1 VSTDLLIFVVV
12 VGLRLFVPL
21 LIPRFPLPAILAALV
36 IDAADQTIFQNN
48 TDLDLT
54 GYQGYDKALDIY
66 YLTIA
71 YLSTLRN
78 WTDPFAFG
86 VARFLWYYR
95 LIGVLLFELFDVR
108 ALLIIF
114 PNTFEYFF
122 IAYEVV
128 RLWWNP
134 ARLNRRQVIGMA
146 AFIWIFIKLPQEW
159 WIHIAQLDFTD
170 FMKEDVFGVSTS
182 TSWGTAISENLW
194 FVGLLVVVGI
204 AIGFAVRK
212 ISRDAPAPDWSFN
225 MDVDKTIRQVELAEV
240 PDRPRSILSWYT
252 FEKIAL
258 VSMVTIIFAQM
269 LPGNDNNILGTVVA
283 VSFVIVANSFVGF
296 RFAQRGRSWATTA
309 GEFAVMAV
317 VNLAAALVFIA
328 LARSGGERLNEA
340 ATVFFVLLLSLIV
353 TMFDRYHRVVPE
365 VVFTRRPASES
376 VATEQQ

>member
-1 VSTDLLIFVVV
+1 MSTDLLIFVVV

-95 LIGVLLFELFDVR
+95 LVGVLLFELFDVR

-182 TSWGTAISENLW
+182 TSWGTAIGENLW

-204 AIGFAVRK
+204 GLGFAVRK

-225 MDVDKTIRQVELAEV
+225 MDVDRTIRQVELTEV
-240 PDRPRSILSWYT
+240 PNRPRSVVSWYM

-309 GEFAVMAV
+309 GEFAVMVV

-328 LARSGGERLNEA
+328 LARSGDEPLNEA
-340 ATVFFVLLLSLIV
+340 ATVFFVLLLTLIV

-365 VVFTRRPASES
+365 VVFTRGPVSES
-376 VATEQQ
+376 AARE

>member
-1 VSTDLLIFVVV
+1 MSTDLLIFVVV

-95 LIGVLLFELFDVR
+95 LIGVLLFEVFDVR

-204 AIGFAVRK
+204 GIGFAVRK

>member
-1 VSTDLLIFVVV
+1 VSTDLLIFVAV

-21 LIPRFPLPAILAALV
+21 LIPRFPFPAILASLV

-95 LIGVLLFELFDVR
+95 LVGVLLFELFDVR

-122 IAYEVV
+122 IAYVTV
-128 RLWWNP
+128 QLWWDP
-134 ARLNRRQVIGMA
+134 ARLSRRQIIGMA

-182 TSWGTAISENLW
+182 TSWGTAIGENLW
-194 FVGLLVVVGI
+194 FVGLLVAVGI
-204 AIGFAVRK
+204 GIGIAVKK
-212 ISRDAPAPDWSFN
+212 IARQAPAPDWSFN
-225 MDVDKTIRQVELAEV
+225 MDVDKTIRQSELVEV
-240 PDRPRSILSWYT
+240 PDRPRSIVSWYM
-252 FEKIAL
+252 FEKVAL

-269 LPGNDNNILGTVVA
+269 LPGNDNNIVGTVVA
-283 VSFVIVANSFVGF
+283 VSFIIVVNSFIGF
-296 RFAQRGRSWATTA
+296 WFAQRGRSWATTA

-328 LARSGGERLNEA
+328 LARSADEPLNEA
-340 ATVFFVLLLSLIV
+340 ATVFFVLLLTLIV
-353 TMFDRYHRVVPE
+353 TMFDRYHRTVPE
-365 VVFTRRPASES
+365 VVFTRGAASELP
-376 VATEQQ
+376 TTG

>member
-1 VSTDLLIFVVV
+1 MSTDLLIFVVV

-71 YLSTLRN
+71 YLSTMRN

-95 LIGVLLFELFDVR
+95 LVGVLLFELFDVR
-108 ALLIIF
+108 ALLIVF

-122 IAYEVV
+122 IAYEAV

-134 ARLNRRQVIGMA
+134 ARLNRRQVIVMA

-170 FMKEDVFGVSTS
+170 FMKEDIFGVSIS
-182 TSWGTAISENLW
+182 TSWGTAIGENLW
-194 FVGLLVVVGI
+194 FAGLLIGI
-204 AIGFAVRK
+204 CIGISFAVRK
-212 ISRDAPAPDWSFN
+212 IWQEAPAPDWPFT
-225 MDVDKTIRQVELAEV
+225 MDVDKTIRQREMAEERN
-240 PDRPRSILSWYT
+240 RPPSILSWYT

-258 VSMVTIIFAQM
+258 VSMVTVIFAQL
-269 LPGNDNNILGTVVA
+269 LPENDNNILGTVAA
-283 VSFVIVANSFVGF
+283 VSFVVVANSFVGF
-296 RFAQRGRSWATTA
+296 RFTQRGRSWATTV

-328 LARSGGERLNEA
+328 LARSGDERLNEA
-340 ATVFFVLLLSLIV
+340 ATVFFVLLLTLIV
-353 TMFDRYHRVVPE
+353 TMFDRYHRGVPE
-365 VVFTRRPASES
+365 IVFKRGSLPES
-376 VATEQQ
+376 AVTK

>member
-1 VSTDLLIFVVV
+1 MSTDLLIFVVV

-71 YLSTLRN
+71 YLSTMRN

-95 LIGVLLFELFDVR
+95 LVGVLLFELFDVR

-122 IAYEVV
+122 IAYEAV

-134 ARLNRRQVIGMA
+134 ARLNRRQVIVMA

-170 FMKEDVFGVSTS
+170 FMKEDIFGVSIS
-182 TSWGTAISENLW
+182 TSWGTAIGENLW
-194 FVGLLVVVGI
+194 FAGLLIGI
-204 AIGFAVRK
+204 CIGISFAVRK
-212 ISRDAPAPDWSFN
+212 IWQEAPAPDWSFT
-225 MDVDKTIRQVELAEV
+225 MDVDKTIRQREMAEERN
-240 PDRPRSILSWYT
+240 RPPSILSWYT

-258 VSMVTIIFAQM
+258 VSMVTVIFAQL
-269 LPGNDNNILGTVVA
+269 LPENDNNILGTVAA
-283 VSFVIVANSFVGF
+283 VSFVVVANSFVGF
-296 RFAQRGRSWATTA
+296 RFTQRGRSWATTV

-328 LARSGGERLNEA
+328 LARSGDERLNEA
-340 ATVFFVLLLSLIV
+340 ATVFFVLLLTLIV
-353 TMFDRYHRVVPE
+353 TMFDRYHRGVPE
-365 VVFTRRPASES
+365 IVFKRGSLPES
-376 VATEQQ
+376 AVTK

>member
-1 VSTDLLIFVVV
+1 MSTDLLIFVVV

-71 YLSTLRN
+71 YLSTMRN

-95 LIGVLLFELFDVR
+95 LVGVLLFELFDVR

-122 IAYEVV
+122 IAYEAV

-134 ARLNRRQVIGMA
+134 ARLNRRQVIVMA

-170 FMKEDVFGVSTS
+170 FMKEDIFGVSIS
-182 TSWGTAISENLW
+182 TSWGTAIGENLW
-194 FVGLLVVVGI
+194 FAGLLIGI
-204 AIGFAVRK
+204 CIGISFAVRK
-212 ISRDAPAPDWSFN
+212 IWQEAPAPDWSFT
-225 MDVDKTIRQVELAEV
+225 MDVDKTIRQREMAEERN
-240 PDRPRSILSWYT
+240 RPPSILSWYT

-258 VSMVTIIFAQM
+258 VSMVTVIFAQL
-269 LPGNDNNILGTVVA
+269 LPENDNNILGTVAA
-283 VSFVIVANSFVGF
+283 VSFVVVANSFVGF
-296 RFAQRGRSWATTA
+296 WFTQRGRSWATTV
-309 GEFAVMAV
+309 GEFAVMVV
-317 VNLAAALVFIA
+317 VNLGAALVFIA
-328 LARSGGERLNEA
+328 LARSGDERLNEA
-340 ATVFFVLLLSLIV
+340 ATVFFVLLLTLIV
-353 TMFDRYHRVVPE
+353 TMFDRYHRGVPE
-365 VVFTRRPASES
+365 IVFKRGSLPES
-376 VATEQQ
+376 AVTK

>member
-1 VSTDLLIFVVV
+1 MSTDLLIFVVV

-48 TDLDLT
+48 TELDLT

-66 YLTIA
+66 YLSIA
-71 YLSTLRN
+71 YLSTMRN

-95 LIGVLLFELFDVR
+95 LVGVLLFELFDVR

-122 IAYEVV
+122 IAYEAV

-134 ARLNRRQVIGMA
+134 ARLNRRQVIVMA

-170 FMKEDVFGVSTS
+170 FMKEDIFGVSIS
-182 TSWGTAISENLW
+182 TSWGTAIGENLW
-194 FVGLLVVVGI
+194 FAGLLIGI
-204 AIGFAVRK
+204 CIGISFAVRK
-212 ISRDAPAPDWSFN
+212 IWQEAPAPDWSFT
-225 MDVDKTIRQVELAEV
+225 MDVDKTIRQREMAEERN
-240 PDRPRSILSWYT
+240 RPPSILSWYT

-258 VSMVTIIFAQM
+258 VSMVTVIFAQL
-269 LPGNDNNILGTVVA
+269 LPENDNNILGTVAA
-283 VSFVIVANSFVGF
+283 VSFVVVANSFVGF
-296 RFAQRGRSWATTA
+296 RFTQRGRSWATTV
-309 GEFAVMAV
+309 GEFAVMVV
-317 VNLAAALVFIA
+317 VNLGAALVFIA
-328 LARSGGERLNEA
+328 LARSGDERLNEA
-340 ATVFFVLLLSLIV
+340 ATVFFVLLLTLIV
-353 TMFDRYHRVVPE
+353 TMFDRYHRGVPDI
-365 VVFTRRPASES
+365 VFKRGSLAES
-376 VATEQQ
+376 AATK

>member
-1 VSTDLLIFVVV
+1 MSTDLLIFAVV

-21 LIPRFPLPAILAALV
+21 LIPRFPLPAILACLV

-48 TDLDLT
+48 TDLNLS

-95 LIGVLLFELFDVR
+95 LVGVLLFELFDVR

-122 IAYEVV
+122 IAYVAV
-128 RLWWNP
+128 QAWWDP
-134 ARLNRRQVIGMA
+134 ARLSRRQIIGMA

-170 FMKEDVFGVSTS
+170 FMKEDVFGVSTT
-182 TSWGTAISENLW
+182 TSWGTAIGENLW
-194 FVGLLVVVGI
+194 FVGLLVAVGI
-204 AIGFAVRK
+204 GLAFAVKK
-212 ISRDAPAPDWSFN
+212 ISRLAPTPDWSFN
-225 MDVDKTIRQVELAEV
+225 MDVDKTIRQVELVEV
-240 PDRPRSILSWYT
+240 PDRPRSIVSWYT

-258 VSMVTIIFAQM
+258 VSMVTIIFAKM
-269 LPGNDNNILGTVVA
+269 LPGNDNNIVGTVVA
-283 VSFVIVANSFVGF
+283 VSFVIVVNSFIGF

-317 VNLAAALVFIA
+317 VNLAAAIVFIA
-328 LARSGGERLNEA
+328 LARSADEPLNET
-340 ATVFFVLLLSLIV
+340 ATVFFVLLLTLIV
-353 TMFDRYHRVVPE
+353 TMFDRYHREVPE
-365 VVFTRRPASES
+365 VVFTGGQAPES
-376 VATEQQ
+376 PATE

>member
-1 VSTDLLIFVVV
+1 MSTDLLIFVVV

-71 YLSTLRN
+71 YLSTMRN

-95 LIGVLLFELFDVR
+95 LVGVLLFELFDVR

-122 IAYEVV
+122 IAYEAV

-134 ARLNRRQVIGMA
+134 ARLNRRQVIVMA

-170 FMKEDVFGVSTS
+170 FMKEDIFGVSIS
-182 TSWGTAISENLW
+182 TSWGTAIGENLW
-194 FVGLLVVVGI
+194 FAGLLIGI
-204 AIGFAVRK
+204 CIGISFAVRK
-212 ISRDAPAPDWSFN
+212 IWQEAPAPDWSFT
-225 MDVDKTIRQVELAEV
+225 MDVDKTIRQREMAEERN
-240 PDRPRSILSWYT
+240 RPPSILSWYT

-258 VSMVTIIFAQM
+258 VSMVTVIFAQL
-269 LPGNDNNILGTVVA
+269 LPENDNNILGTVAA
-283 VSFVIVANSFVGF
+283 VSFVVVANSFVGF
-296 RFAQRGRSWATTA
+296 RFTQRGRSWATTV
-309 GEFAVMAV
+309 GEFAVMVV
-317 VNLAAALVFIA
+317 VNLGAALVFIA
-328 LARSGGERLNEA
+328 LARSGDERLNEA
-340 ATVFFVLLLSLIV
+340 ATVFFVLLLTLIV
-353 TMFDRYHRVVPE
+353 TMFDRYHRGVPE
-365 VVFTRRPASES
+365 IVFKRGSLPES
-376 VATEQQ
+376 AVTK

>member
-1 VSTDLLIFVVV
+1 MSTDLLIFVVV

-71 YLSTLRN
+71 YLSTMRN

-95 LIGVLLFELFDVR
+95 LVGVLLFELLDVR

-122 IAYEVV
+122 IAYEAV

-134 ARLNRRQVIGMA
+134 ARLNRRQVIVMA

-170 FMKEDVFGVSTS
+170 FMKEDIFGVSIS
-182 TSWGTAISENLW
+182 TSWGTAIGENLW
-194 FVGLLVVVGI
+194 FAGLLIGI
-204 AIGFAVRK
+204 CIGISFAVRK
-212 ISRDAPAPDWSFN
+212 IWQEAPAPDWPFT
-225 MDVDKTIRQVELAEV
+225 MDVDKTIRQRELAEERN
-240 PDRPRSILSWYT
+240 RPPSILSWYT

-258 VSMVTIIFAQM
+258 VSMVTVIFAQL
-269 LPGNDNNILGTVVA
+269 LPENDNNILGTVAA
-283 VSFVIVANSFVGF
+283 VSFVVVANSFVGF
-296 RFAQRGRSWATTA
+296 RFTQRGRSWATTV
-309 GEFAVMAV
+309 GEFAVMVV

-328 LARSGGERLNEA
+328 LARSGDERLNEA
-340 ATVFFVLLLSLIV
+340 ATVFFVLLLTLIV
-353 TMFDRYHRVVPE
+353 TMFDRYHRGVPE
-365 VVFTRRPASES
+365 IVFN
-376 VATEQQ
+376 VAHCQSPL

>member
-71 YLSTLRN
+71 YLSTMRN

-95 LIGVLLFELFDVR
+95 LVGVLLFELLDVR

-122 IAYEVV
+122 IAYEAV

-134 ARLNRRQVIGMA
+134 ARLNRRQVIVMA

-170 FMKEDVFGVSTS
+170 FMKEDIFGVSTS
-182 TSWGTAISENLW
+182 TSWGTAVGENLW
-194 FVGLLVVVGI
+194 FAGLLIGSCIGI
-204 AIGFAVRK
+204 SFAVRK
-212 ISRDAPAPDWSFN
+212 IWQDAPAPDWPFT
-225 MDVDKTIRQVELAEV
+225 MDVDETIRQREMAEER
-240 PDRPRSILSWYT
+240 DRPPSILSWFT

-258 VSMVTIIFAQM
+258 VSMVTIIFAQL
-269 LPGNDNNILGTVVA
+269 LPKNDNNILGTVAA
-283 VSFVIVANSFVGF
+283 VSFVVVANSFVGF
-296 RFAQRGRSWATTA
+296 RFTQRGRSWATTV

-328 LARSGGERLNEA
+328 LARSGEERLNEA
-340 ATVFFVLLLSLIV
+340 ATVFFVLLLTLIV
-353 TMFDRYHRVVPE
+353 TMFDRYHRGVPE
-365 VVFTRRPASES
+365 IVFKRGSSAES
-376 VATEQQ
+376 AATK

>member
-1 VSTDLLIFVVV
+1 MSTDLLIFVVV

-71 YLSTLRN
+71 YLSTMRN

-95 LIGVLLFELFDVR
+95 LVGVLLFELLDVR

-122 IAYEVV
+122 IAYEAV

-134 ARLNRRQVIGMA
+134 ARLNRRQVIVMA

-170 FMKEDVFGVSTS
+170 FMKEDIFGVSIS
-182 TSWGTAISENLW
+182 TSWGTAIGENLW
-194 FVGLLVVVGI
+194 FAGLLIGI
-204 AIGFAVRK
+204 CIGISFAVRK
-212 ISRDAPAPDWSFN
+212 IWQEAPAPDWPFT
-225 MDVDKTIRQVELAEV
+225 MDVDKTIRQREMAEERN
-240 PDRPRSILSWYT
+240 RPPSILSWYT

-258 VSMVTIIFAQM
+258 VSMVTVIFAQL
-269 LPGNDNNILGTVVA
+269 LPENDNNILGTVAA
-283 VSFVIVANSFVGF
+283 VSFVVVANSFVGF
-296 RFAQRGRSWATTA
+296 RFTQRGRSWATTV
-309 GEFAVMAV
+309 GEFAVMVV

-328 LARSGGERLNEA
+328 LARSGDERLNEA
-340 ATVFFVLLLSLIV
+340 ATVFFVLLLTLIV
-353 TMFDRYHRVVPE
+353 TMFDRYHRGVPE
-365 VVFTRRPASES
+365 IVFKRGSSAES
-376 VATEQQ
+376 AATK

>member
-1 VSTDLLIFVVV
+1 MSTDLLIFVVV

-71 YLSTLRN
+71 YLSTMRN

-95 LIGVLLFELFDVR
+95 LVGVLLFELLDVR

-122 IAYEVV
+122 IAYEAV

-134 ARLNRRQVIGMA
+134 ARLNRRQVIVMA
-146 AFIWIFIKLPQEW
+146 AFIWIFVKLPQEW

-170 FMKEDVFGVSTS
+170 FMKEDIFGVSIS
-182 TSWGTAISENLW
+182 TSWGTAIGENLW
-194 FVGLLVVVGI
+194 FAGLLIGI
-204 AIGFAVRK
+204 CIGISFAVRK
-212 ISRDAPAPDWSFN
+212 IWQEAPAPDWPFT
-225 MDVDKTIRQVELAEV
+225 MDVDKTIRQREMAEERN
-240 PDRPRSILSWYT
+240 RPPSILSWYT

-258 VSMVTIIFAQM
+258 VSMVTVIFAQL
-269 LPGNDNNILGTVVA
+269 LPENDNNILGTVAA
-283 VSFVIVANSFVGF
+283 VSFVVVANSFVGF
-296 RFAQRGRSWATTA
+296 RFTQRGRSWATTV
-309 GEFAVMAV
+309 GEFAVMVV

-328 LARSGGERLNEA
+328 LARSGDGRLNEA
-340 ATVFFVLLLSLIV
+340 ATVFFVLLLTLIV
-353 TMFDRYHRVVPE
+353 TMFDRYHRGVPE
-365 VVFTRRPASES
+365 IVFKRGSLPES
-376 VATEQQ
+376 AVTQ

>member
-1 VSTDLLIFVVV
+1 MSSDLVIFAVV

-21 LIPRFPLPAILAALV
+21 LIPRFPLPAILASLV

-48 TDLDLT
+48 TDLNLT

-95 LIGVLLFELFDVR
+95 LVGVLLFELFDVR

-134 ARLNRRQVIGMA
+134 ARLNRRQIIGMA

-170 FMKEDVFGVSTS
+170 FMKEDVFGVSTT
-182 TSWGTAISENLW
+182 TSWGTAIGENLW
-194 FVGLLVVVGI
+194 FVALLVAVGI
-204 AIGFAVRK
+204 GIAVAVKR
-212 ISRDAPAPDWSFN
+212 ISREAPAPDWSFN
-225 MDVDKTIRQVELAEV
+225 MDVDKTIRQTELVEV
-240 PDRPRSILSWYT
+240 PDRPRSIVSWYM

-269 LPGNDNNILGTVVA
+269 LPGNDNNIVGTVVA
-283 VSFVIVANSFVGF
+283 VSFIIVVNSFIGF
-296 RFAQRGRSWATTA
+296 RFAQRGRRWATTA

-328 LARSGGERLNEA
+328 LARNADEPLNEA
-340 ATVFFVLLLSLIV
+340 ATVFFVLLLTLIV

-365 VVFTRRPASES
+365 VVFSRGPASES
-376 VATEQQ
+376 PATE

>member
-1 VSTDLLIFVVV
+1 MSTDLLIFVVV

-71 YLSTLRN
+71 YLSTMRN

-95 LIGVLLFELFDVR
+95 LVGVLLFELFDVR
-108 ALLIIF
+108 ALLIVF

-122 IAYEVV
+122 IAYEAV

-134 ARLNRRQVIGMA
+134 ARLNRRQVIVMA

-170 FMKEDVFGVSTS
+170 FMKEDIFGVSIS
-182 TSWGTAISENLW
+182 TSWGTAIGENLW
-194 FVGLLVVVGI
+194 FAGLLIGI
-204 AIGFAVRK
+204 CIGISFAVRK
-212 ISRDAPAPDWSFN
+212 IWQEAPAPDWSFT
-225 MDVDKTIRQVELAEV
+225 MDVDKTIRQREMAEERN
-240 PDRPRSILSWYT
+240 RPPSILSWYT

-258 VSMVTIIFAQM
+258 VSMVTVIFAQL
-269 LPGNDNNILGTVVA
+269 LPENDNNILGTVAA
-283 VSFVIVANSFVGF
+283 VSFVVVANSFVGF
-296 RFAQRGRSWATTA
+296 RFTQRGRSWATTV

-328 LARSGGERLNEA
+328 LARSGDERLNEA
-340 ATVFFVLLLSLIV
+340 ATVFFVLLLTLIV
-353 TMFDRYHRVVPE
+353 TMFDRYHRGVPE
-365 VVFTRRPASES
+365 IVFKRGSLPES
-376 VATEQQ
+376 AVTK

>member
-1 VSTDLLIFVVV
+1 MSTDLLIFVVV

-95 LIGVLLFELFDVR
+95 LVGVLLFELFDVR
-108 ALLIIF
+108 ALLIVF

-182 TSWGTAISENLW
+182 TSWGTAIGENLW

-204 AIGFAVRK
+204 GLGFAVRK

-225 MDVDKTIRQVELAEV
+225 MDVDRTIRQVELTEV
-240 PDRPRSILSWYT
+240 PNRPRSVVSWYM

-309 GEFAVMAV
+309 GEFAVMVV

-328 LARSGGERLNEA
+328 LARSGDEPLNEA
-340 ATVFFVLLLSLIV
+340 ATVFFVLLLTLIV

-365 VVFTRRPASES
+365 VVFTRGPVSES
-376 VATEQQ
+376 AARE

>member
-1 VSTDLLIFVVV
+1 MSTDLVIFAVV

-21 LIPRFPLPAILAALV
+21 LIPRFPLPAILACLV

-95 LIGVLLFELFDVR
+95 LVGVLLFELLDVR

-122 IAYEVV
+122 IAYVAV
-128 RLWWNP
+128 QAWWDP
-134 ARLNRRQVIGMA
+134 ARLSRRQVIGMA

-182 TSWGTAISENLW
+182 TSWGTAIGQNLW
-194 FVGLLVVVGI
+194 FVVLLVAVGI
-204 AIGFAVRK
+204 GIAFAVKK
-212 ISRDAPAPDWSFN
+212 ISRLAPAPDWSFN
-225 MDVDKTIRQVELAEV
+225 MDVDKTIRQEELVEV
-240 PDRPRSILSWYT
+240 PDRPRSIVSWYM
-252 FEKIAL
+252 FEKVAL

-269 LPGNDNNILGTVVA
+269 LPGNDNNIVGTVVA
-283 VSFVIVANSFVGF
+283 VSFIIVVNSFIGY

-317 VNLAAALVFIA
+317 VNLAAALVLIA
-328 LARSGGERLNEA
+328 LARNADEPLNET
-340 ATVFFVLLLSLIV
+340 ATVFFVLLLTLIV
-353 TMFDRYHRVVPE
+353 TMFDRYHRTVPQ
-365 VVFTRRPASES
+365 VLFTRDPAPKSS
-376 VATEQQ
+376 VTE

>member
-71 YLSTLRN
+71 YLSTMRN

-95 LIGVLLFELFDVR
+95 LVGVLLFELLDVR

-122 IAYEVV
+122 IAYEAV

-134 ARLNRRQVIGMA
+134 ARLNRRQVIVMA

-170 FMKEDVFGVSTS
+170 FMKEDIFGVSIS
-182 TSWGTAISENLW
+182 TSWGTAIGENLW
-194 FVGLLVVVGI
+194 FAGLLIGI
-204 AIGFAVRK
+204 CIGISFAVRK
-212 ISRDAPAPDWSFN
+212 IWQEAPAPDWHFT
-225 MDVDKTIRQVELAEV
+225 MDVDKTIRQREMAEERN
-240 PDRPRSILSWYT
+240 RPPSILSWYT

-258 VSMVTIIFAQM
+258 VSMVTVIFAQL
-269 LPGNDNNILGTVVA
+269 LPENDNNILGTVAA
-283 VSFVIVANSFVGF
+283 VSFVVVANSFVGF
-296 RFAQRGRSWATTA
+296 RFTQRGRSWATTV
-309 GEFAVMAV
+309 GEFAVMVV

-328 LARSGGERLNEA
+328 LARSGDERLNEA
-340 ATVFFVLLLSLIV
+340 ATVFFVLLLTLIV
-353 TMFDRYHRVVPE
+353 TMFDRYHRGVPE
-365 VVFTRRPASES
+365 IVFERGSLPES
-376 VATEQQ
+376 AVTK

>member
-1 VSTDLLIFVVV
+1 MSTDLLIFVVV

>member
-1 VSTDLLIFVVV
+1 MSTDLLIFVVV

-170 FMKEDVFGVSTS
+170 FMKEDIFGVSIS

-204 AIGFAVRK
+204 GIGFAVRK